1 MADVEHPGIRCTA
14 EGSLTAALA
23 SDAVLD
29 AAFGWL
35 CKRRRAWPADADL
48 WSSRHDWPDEKA
60 AHQRGAA
67 RRPVPLPTTAA
78 RDQGGRQR
86 GRFVLGPRCAR
97 AERTG
102 ARAGAG
108 LASLAALRRHLLKLS
123 LPSLFSGLIR
133 MPRRTSASRRSIS
146 ISALT
151 LRKSATAHRFTA
163 SRMAFSARSGK
174 AMRSGPGGRPG

>member
-48 WSSRHDWPDEKA
+48 WSFRHDWPDEKA

-78 RDQGGRQR
+78 RDQGADGSEADLCSARDAL
-86 GRFVLGPRCAR
+86 VLK
-97 AERTG
+97 
-102 ARAGAG
+102 G
-108 LASLAALRRHLLKLS
+108 LALVLARV
-123 LPSLFSGLIR
+123 
-133 MPRRTSASRRSIS
+133 
-146 ISALT
+146 
-151 LRKSATAHRFTA
+151 
-163 SRMAFSARSGK
+163 
-174 AMRSGPGGRPG
+174 